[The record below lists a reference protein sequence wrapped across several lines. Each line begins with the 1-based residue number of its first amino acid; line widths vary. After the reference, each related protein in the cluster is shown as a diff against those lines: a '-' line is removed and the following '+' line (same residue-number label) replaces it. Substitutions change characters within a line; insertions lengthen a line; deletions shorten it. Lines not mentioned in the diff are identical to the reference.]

1 MTYKR
6 IPQDIPHWWMV
17 WFWEANFHWN
27 LETGCLEFNAPKTRG
42 YPRVNLGNETFA
54 AHRIAYFLY
63 YDADPEE
70 MLVRHLCHNPNCCNP
85 IHLTLGTHWDN
96 SQDMVNA
103 NRSQKGEKHWTRR
116 MPERFEQLKQR
127 ASQMGAERAQTHN
140 GEKHPTTKLTAEK
153 VRAIKAHSNLGAS
166 NKDLAAAFGVT
177 HSNISAI
184 VLGKSWKHIK
194 VTARD
199 KDDTY
204 AQKVTEDMVRD
215 IRKRIADG
223 QTQDSIAKDLNIGHT
238 TVSGIAQG
246 ITWKHVE

>member
-27 LETGCLEFNAPKTRG
+27 METGCLEYNNPKKIG
-42 YPRVNLGNETFA
+42 YPRVNLGSETFA

-63 YDADPEE
+63 YDADPLE
-70 MLVRHLCHNPNCCNP
+70 MLVRHLCHNHNCANP
-85 IHLTLGTHWDN
+85 MHLTLGTHWDN

-103 NRSQKGEKHWTRR
+103 GRSQKGEKHWTRR
-116 MPERFEQLKQR
+116 MPERLEQLKKH
-127 ASQMGAERAQTHN
+127 ASKLGTERTANFN
-140 GEKHPTTKLTAEK
+140 GEKHPTTKLTPEK
-153 VRAIKAHSNLGAS
+153 VRAIKAHSKMGAT

-194 VTARD
+194 VEGRE
-199 KDDTY
+199 KDDRWQPKYTDD
-204 AQKVTEDMVRD
+204 QIRD
-215 IRKRIADG
+215 IRQRYDSGERIIDISRALDIPDSTVDAIAKRIAHP
-223 QTQDSIAKDLNIGHT
+223 N
-238 TVSGIAQG
+238 
-246 ITWKHVE
+246 VE